1 MNVRDLRLL
10 AVLALGAAASSA
22 FACGV
27 CVEDKVA
34 ATYDWDVV
42 QNASARHHVVVFA
55 AVEAPADPRV
65 LREAAGRAKGVDRGT
80 PRAAANPRALSFA
93 LDPRRSSPLAALA
106 AIEREPGLHGVRLTL
121 IQVMR

>member
-1 MNVRDLRLL
+1 MNARSFRSLFL
-10 AVLALGAAASSA
+10 AALAASASSA

-42 QNASARHHVVVFA
+42 QKASARHHIVVFA

-65 LREAAGRAKGVDRGT
+65 LREAAARAKGVDRGT

-93 LDPRRSSPLAALA
+93 LDPRRSNPLAALA

-121 IQVMR
+121 IRVMR